1 MNCPVTLSK
10 IFFLIFPFYIQTKN
24 QNSIKHAKILGSP
37 VRRYNVLHVGCQKKY
52 LLSRGIGMLS
62 FIVVG
67 DMGYATCEL
76 FLSGSSIFRQMLD
89 KWNVEQMGS
98 RTSDMDPILI
108 PAY

>member
-1 MNCPVTLSK
+1 
-10 IFFLIFPFYIQTKN
+10 
-24 QNSIKHAKILGSP
+24 
-37 VRRYNVLHVGCQKKY
+37 
-52 LLSRGIGMLS
+52 MLS

-67 DMGYATCEL
+67 DMGHATCEL

-108 PAY
+108 PAYKKRNLFILIWLQVSLYCFWDY